1 MRNAPMHKNPS
12 ICYPW
17 CHSVVDG
24 RNYHFL
30 TNANNVVCFLIGVVS
45 SFSVPVLNDK
55 RFRTAIGDVE
65 LCAIGVGTVEL
76 VAVDAGVDVAI
87 CDVEGNVVVDV
98 GVDDGVEL
106 ACSASYS
113 CSTNLEM

>member
-1 MRNAPMHKNPS
+1 M
-12 ICYPW
+12 
-17 CHSVVDG
+17 
-24 RNYHFL
+24 
-30 TNANNVVCFLIGVVS
+30 IGVVS
-45 SFSVPVLNDK
+45 PLSVPVPNDK

-65 LCAIGVGTVEL
+65 ISAIGVGTVEL

-87 CDVEGNVVVDV
+87 CDIEGDVVVDV

-113 CSTNLEM
+113 CRTNLEM